1 MEKVTDTNK
10 RISRRDVAKAAGVS
24 LTTVTHALAG
34 TPGARVNNE
43 TRKLVKRVAA
53 ELGYKPSFI
62 GRALSVGKTYTV
74 GLLLPRFGV
83 LRYGFYQDICMGLS
97 EAMKPDDYNMLLL
110 FRDDDFSYMK
120 VIEQGRV
127 DAFVIIQSDFGN
139 SHIERVSASGIPTV
153 VVNKWVDTEK
163 YPNLACVC
171 SDNKK
176 FVCDFLDDFQSLGCK
191 SVLAIHDYL
200 ACDTNSRM
208 QRFFTEELE
217 TRAASGLTGATVIP
231 LKEEECRRQFLNFF
245 RSGQRWDG
253 IFTDSA
259 FLGDLLAGIASEC
272 GLQAGKDFI
281 LITTCTD
288 KNFPGRKKLEYSFY
302 YQQGE
307 LIGRESWKLLTSML
321 CGGAALGKKT
331 IFIPYEKRFI
341 NKVSER
347 G

>member
-34 TPGARVNNE
+34 TPGARVNDQ
-43 TRKLVKRVAA
+43 TRKLVKRVAS

-74 GLLLPRFGV
+74 GLLLPRLGA

-110 FRDDDFSYMK
+110 FRDDEASYMK

-127 DAFVIIQSDFGN
+127 DAFVIIQSDLDN
-139 SHIERVSASGIPTV
+139 SHIDRVAASGIPTV
-153 VVNKWVDTEK
+153 VVNKWVDTGK
-163 YPNLACVC
+163 YSNLACVC

-176 FVCDFLDDFQSLGCK
+176 FVSDFLDDFQSLGCK
-191 SVLAIHDYL
+191 SVLVLHDYL
-200 ACDTNSRM
+200 DCDTNSWM

-217 TRAASGLTGATVIP
+217 KRASSGLTGASVIP
-231 LKEEECRRQFLNFF
+231 IKENRKQHFINLFS
-245 RSGQRWDG
+245 SGQHWDG
-253 IFTDSA
+253 IFIDNSWHGD
-259 FLGDLLAGIASEC
+259 FLIEASREC
-272 GLQAGKDFI
+272 GLVPGKDYF
-281 LITTCTD
+281 LITTATKKD
-288 KNFPGRKKLEYSFY
+288 DFTATKLEFSFY
-302 YQQGE
+302 YQHGE
-307 LIGRESWKLLTSML
+307 LMGEEAWKTLSGMMKAS
-321 CGGAALGKKT
+321 GMEKAK
-331 IFIPYEKRFI
+331 FIPYSRQLV
-341 NKVSER
+341 NKE